1 MASPPPLKRSRR
13 AETLEPEPSH
23 GDSLETVYQPRL
35 DHDNDYTSDSQ
46 TTLIWGHDE
55 ADAAAKAQEA
65 DATVATESKEA
76 DATVATESKAAFH

>member
-1 MASPPPLKRSRR
+1 MASPPPLKRSRK

-46 TTLIWGHDE
+46 TTLVWGQE

-65 DATVATESKEA
+65 DATVATESK
-76 DATVATESKAAFH
+76 AAFH